1 MISTDFSGTDRL
13 ENEAFYNYCQNLTIQ
28 VVDTGPAYGELY
40 SYDQIISI
48 DGKKFFQL
56 NSLHD
61 YLQDKQKA
69 EFIVRREE
77 YFDSTRYIV
86 DVTKVIEI
94 ENVNFLS
101 F

>member
-1 MISTDFSGTDRL
+1 MD
-13 ENEAFYNYCQNLTIQ
+13 
-28 VVDTGPAYGELY
+28 
-40 SYDQIISI
+40 
-48 DGKKFFQL
+48 FFQL

-94 ENVNFLS
+94 EDVKFLS

>member
-1 MISTDFSGTDRL
+1 MVSYT
-13 ENEAFYNYCQNLTIQ
+13 ATIKLL
-28 VVDTGPAYGELY
+28 ALME
-40 SYDQIISI
+40 
-48 DGKKFFQL
+48 KKVFQL

-94 ENVNFLS
+94 ENVKFLS

>member
-1 MISTDFSGTDRL
+1 M
-13 ENEAFYNYCQNLTIQ
+13 
-28 VVDTGPAYGELY
+28 
-40 SYDQIISI
+40 
-48 DGKKFFQL
+48 
-56 NSLHD
+56 
-61 YLQDKQKA
+61 DKEKA

-94 ENVNFLS
+94 EEVDFLT

>member
-1 MISTDFSGTDRL
+1 MIT
-13 ENEAFYNYCQNLTIQ
+13 
-28 VVDTGPAYGELY
+28 
-40 SYDQIISI
+40 
-48 DGKKFFQL
+48 KKEI
-56 NSLHD
+56 
-61 YLQDKQKA
+61 LQKKEKA

-94 ENVNFLS
+94 EDVSFLS